1 MKNEQ
6 VIPYV
11 SKHMKI
17 APARPK
23 NVENELISISYSSQ
37 ENATNLLPLN
47 QPLDWSHQPRGTVED
62 IAESTLQ

>member
-47 QPLDWSHQPRGTVED
+47 QPLD
-62 IAESTLQ
+62 